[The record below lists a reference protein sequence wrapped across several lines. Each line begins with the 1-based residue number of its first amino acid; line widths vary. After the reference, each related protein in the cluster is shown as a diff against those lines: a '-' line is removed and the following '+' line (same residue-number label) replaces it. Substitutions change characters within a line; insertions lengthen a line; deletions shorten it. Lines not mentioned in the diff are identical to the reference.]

1 LIISGKLHTPT
12 QEHCYQVQLICI
24 LEDGTSNDGLL
35 PRQGRVPQRHQVEWL
50 QLLLLLQESGSQWV
64 SQCRWVKW

>member
-35 PRQGRVPQRHQVEWL
+35 PRQGRVHERHLVEW
-50 QLLLLLQESGSQWV
+50 QQLLLLQEGGSQWV
-64 SQCRWVKW
+64 SQCQWVNW